1 MKRNILNKLLIAAC
15 LLVMVSCKARKL
27 AVVTPPPVATTPVA
41 TTKPVNP
48 IDAIKAVQLNFNTFS
63 AKADGTLDIDGDKND
78 VTLNVRIAR
87 DKKIWLSVSK
97 NVLIADVELARVLI
111 TPDSI
116 FLIDKWHKEYLK
128 KPFTFVQTYG
138 GKQVSYKTLEALLLG
153 IALPEILNDKNANLQ
168 NNSGIITISGNLEY
182 VAYKTLFGADK
193 RVAQLSLSNPAEQQ
207 SLQVTNK
214 EFTQSGNKI
223 IPSQID
229 IQSAIKSK
237 KIQVNLQYTR
247 VDFDQQ
253 LDYPF
258 SIPESYKPAD

>member
-1 MKRNILNKLLIAAC
+1 MC
-15 LLVMVSCKARKL
+15 LLVMISCKARKL
-27 AVVTPPPVATTPVA
+27 AVVTPPVVPPPVATA
-41 TTKPVNP
+41 KPVNP
-48 IDAIKAVQLNFNTFS
+48 IDAIKAAQLSFNTFS
-63 AKADGTLDIDGDKND
+63 AKANATLDIDGDKND
-78 VTLNVRIAR
+78 VTLNIRIAR
-87 DKKIWLSVSK
+87 DKKIWMSVIK
-97 NVLIADVELARVLI
+97 NVLVDIELARALI

-116 FLIDKWHKEYLK
+116 FMINKLQRVYLK
-128 KPFTFVQTYG
+128 KPFSFVQTYG

-153 IALPEILNDKNANLQ
+153 TALPEILNDKKANLQ
-168 NNSGIITISGNLEY
+168 NNNGIITIAGTLQY
-182 VAYKTLFGADK
+182 VDYKTLFGVDK
-193 RVAQLSLSNPAEQQ
+193 RVTQLNLANAAEQQ
-207 SLQVTNK
+207 TLQVTNK